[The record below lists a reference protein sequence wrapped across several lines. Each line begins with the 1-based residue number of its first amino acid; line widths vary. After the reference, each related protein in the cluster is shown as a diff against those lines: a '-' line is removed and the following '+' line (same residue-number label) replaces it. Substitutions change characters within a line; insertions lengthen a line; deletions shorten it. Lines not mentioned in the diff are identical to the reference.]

1 MGAGRNQ
8 VPVEFGEHRLEGVG
22 VGEGVFVAVGLLDNQ
37 VVEEGLEF
45 HVQDGFVKTGVA
57 QLDEVEF
64 HLAVAGLAPHKGR
77 LGLVGAD
84 DRLDTLVGFQR
95 VDAQHR
101 EGVTAVKIPNGQHL
115 VAGQRGKIVPIHKNS
130 FYSL

>member
-1 MGAGRNQ
+1 MCAGRNQ
-8 VPVEFGEHRLEGVG
+8 VTVEFGEHGLEGVG

-64 HLAVAGLAPHKGR
+64 HLAVAGLAPHKRR

-84 DRLDTLVGFQR
+84 DRLDALVGFQR

-101 EGVTAVKIPNGQHL
+101 EWVAAVKVPNGQHL
-115 VAGQRGKIVPIHKNS
+115 VTGQRGKIVPIHN
-130 FYSL
+130 